1 MAQLYR
7 IRFNAFNTRKKRRE
21 TSMKKLAAD
30 LKTVNKD
37 IQSLAKKLERL
48 SLTADKLMKA
58 EAGKQAKKK
67 PAAKKRPA
75 KRAKAAPA
83 KAPAKKT
90 APKAAKKPAAE
101 KAPRAKTPTSQVLNL
116 MKRYKKGVT
125 IAKLKER
132 SGLSDKQISNILHR
146 ASKSGRIA
154 RVSRG
159 VYTLA

>member
-1 MAQLYR
+1 
-7 IRFNAFNTRKKRRE
+7 
-21 TSMKKLAAD
+21 MKKLAAD
-30 LKTVNKD
+30 LKAVNKE
-37 IQSLAKKLERL
+37 IKALAVKLERL
-48 SLTADKLMKA
+48 SLKADKLMQA
-58 EAGKQAKKK
+58 EARKKTKAK
-67 PAAKKRPA
+67 PAPRKRTA

-83 KAPAKKT
+83 KAPARKT
-90 APKAAKKPAAE
+90 APKAVAKPAA
-101 KAPRAKTPTSQVLNL
+101 KAKRAATPTRQVLNL

-146 ASKSGRIA
+146 ASKSGKIT